1 MQLRTVLT
9 SVVRRWYLVVA
20 GILVT
25 GLLCMAIQTTAPEK
39 YKSQASLVLMPSSQS
54 IGEAG
59 NPYLYLGGMSE
70 ALDILI
76 RKITSQP
83 VKERLLANFGSA
95 TYIAE
100 PDRGT
105 SGAILIITATAD
117 NPEETMALLKAV
129 MDETPRS
136 LNEMQETLN
145 VAVPARITTMSLLVD
160 RQAVPEVKARTQLVL
175 IAGAGGLALTL
186 LLSVLVDGLLMT
198 KARKK
203 QAARKDTLPEGDA
216 SPFEGRDAAEHATVH
231 SPTMLAKEAVTA
243 PSEIR
248 PGGSRSRHTSH
259 DAKETDEE
267 IHGVLPLSSGS
278 S

>member
-1 MQLRTVLT
+1 MQLRTVLA
-9 SVVRRWYLVVA
+9 SLARRWYLVVA
-20 GILVT
+20 GVLVT
-25 GLLCMAIQTTAPEK
+25 GLLCMSVQMSAPEK

-54 IGEAG
+54 IGDAG

-83 VKERLLANFGSA
+83 VRERLLANFGSA
-95 TYIAE
+95 TYVAE

-105 SGAILIITATAD
+105 SGAILVITTTAD
-117 NPEETMALLKAV
+117 SPEETMALLKAV

-136 LNEMQETLN
+136 LNEMQEALD

-175 IAGAGGLALTL
+175 LSGAGGVGLTL

-198 KARKK
+198 RARKK
-203 QAARKDTLPEGDA
+203 EASRKATPSDDGPPPMDGQGPAQHAPARSLTLPPKELVIGPTGTR
-216 SPFEGRDAAEHATVH
+216 SKRPRSQETSRDTEETNG
-231 SPTMLAKEAVTA
+231 
-243 PSEIR
+243 EIR
-248 PGGSRSRHTSH
+248 DG
-259 DAKETDEE
+259 
-267 IHGVLPLSSGS
+267 LPLSSGS

>member
-1 MQLRTVLT
+1 MQLRTVLA
-9 SVVRRWYLVVA
+9 SVARRWYLVVA
-20 GILVT
+20 GILIT
-25 GLLCMAIQTTAPEK
+25 GLLCMSIQTSAPEN

-54 IGEAG
+54 IGDAG

-95 TYIAE
+95 TYVAE

-105 SGAILIITATAD
+105 SGAILVITATAD
-117 NPEETMALLKAV
+117 NPEETMAVLKAV

-136 LNEMQETLN
+136 LNDMQAALD

-160 RQAVPEVKARTQLVL
+160 RQALPEVKARTQLVL
-175 IAGAGGLALTL
+175 IAGAGGVTLTL
-186 LLSVLVDGLLMT
+186 VLSVLVDGLMMT
-198 KARKK
+198 RKRKK
-203 QAARKDTLPEGDA
+203 EASRKDDLRTGEPKN
-216 SPFEGRDAAEHATVH
+216 R
-231 SPTMLAKEAVTA
+231 
-243 PSEIR
+243 
-248 PGGSRSRHTSH
+248 RSSH
-259 DAKETDEE
+259 NAKETDQEL
-267 IHGVLPLSSGS
+267 HGVLPLSSGS

>member
-1 MQLRTVLT
+1 MQLRTVLA
-9 SVVRRWYLVVA
+9 SLARRWYLVVA

-25 GLLCMAIQTTAPEK
+25 GLLCMSVQMSAPEK

-54 IGEAG
+54 IGDAG

-83 VKERLLANFGSA
+83 VRERLLANFGSA
-95 TYIAE
+95 TYVAE

-105 SGAILIITATAD
+105 SGAILVITTTAD
-117 NPEETMALLKAV
+117 NPEATMALLKAV

-136 LNEMQETLN
+136 LNEMQEALD

-175 IAGAGGLALTL
+175 IAGAGGVGLTL

-198 KARKK
+198 RARKREASRK
-203 QAARKDTLPEGDA
+203 ATPSDDGAAPMDGQGTAQHAPARSRTLPPKEVVIGPTGTRSRRSRTKETSQDA
-216 SPFEGRDAAEHATVH
+216 EET
-231 SPTMLAKEAVTA
+231 KE
-243 PSEIR
+243 EIR
-248 PGGSRSRHTSH
+248 
-259 DAKETDEE
+259 
-267 IHGVLPLSSGS
+267 GVLPLSSGS

>member
-1 MQLRTVLT
+1 MQLRTVLA
-9 SVVRRWYLVVA
+9 SVARRWYVVVA

-25 GLLCMAIQTTAPEK
+25 GLLCLAVQTTAPEK

-54 IGEAG
+54 IGDAG

-83 VKERLLANFGSA
+83 VRERLLANYGSA
-95 TYIAE
+95 TYVAE

-105 SGAILIITATAD
+105 SGAILVITATAD
-117 NPEETMALLKAV
+117 NPEETTALLKAV

-136 LNEMQETLN
+136 LNDMQEALN

-160 RQAVPEVKARTQLVL
+160 REAVPEVKARTQLVL
-175 IAGAGGLALTL
+175 ISAAGGITLTL
-186 LLSVLVDGLLMT
+186 VLSVLLDGLLMT
-198 KARKK
+198 RAR
-203 QAARKDTLPEGDA
+203 R
-216 SPFEGRDAAEHATVH
+216 
-231 SPTMLAKEAVTA
+231 KEASRTDVRSEEDSA
-243 PSEIR
+243 P
-248 PGGSRSRHTSH
+248 PGRR
-259 DAKETDEE
+259 AM
-267 IHGVLPLSSGS
+267 PLSSGS